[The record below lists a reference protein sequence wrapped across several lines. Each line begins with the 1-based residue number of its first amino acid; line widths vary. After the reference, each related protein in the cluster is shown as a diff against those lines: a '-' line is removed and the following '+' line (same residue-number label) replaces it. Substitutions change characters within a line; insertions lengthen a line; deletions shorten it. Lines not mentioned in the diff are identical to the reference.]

1 MSHHGEVLVLDDEPI
16 VCERLM
22 HHLEKNDFS
31 VETFTESAKAVNRLA
46 EKDFDVVVTDLK
58 MRGPTGLE
66 VLRYVR
72 DHQPGTQVIIITG
85 FASIDSMREAEY
97 GGVFEFVPK
106 PFQMERLTSLVKKA
120 TRKARKEHG
129 KEKA

>member
-22 HHLEKNDFS
+22 HHLEKHDFS
-31 VETFTESAKAVNRLA
+31 VETFTESPKAIDRLA
-46 EKDFDVVVTDLK
+46 EKTFDVVVTDLK

-66 VLRYVR
+66 ILHYVR

-106 PFQMERLTSLVKKA
+106 PFQMERLTALVIKA
-120 TRKARKEHG
+120 SRKARKEHP
-129 KEKA
+129 KERA